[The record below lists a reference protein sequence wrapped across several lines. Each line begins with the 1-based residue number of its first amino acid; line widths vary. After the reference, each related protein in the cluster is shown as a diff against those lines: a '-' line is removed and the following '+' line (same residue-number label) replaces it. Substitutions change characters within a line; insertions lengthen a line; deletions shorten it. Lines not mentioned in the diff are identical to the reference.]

1 MKNKAK
7 ARVIWKPK
15 GGVKNYIYK
24 NNDDSLVVRTLFLD
38 DLSKGDKGDKVL
50 TVKFNKILTE
60 RIGLFSKE
68 TVEAMK
74 YVIDSDLNG
83 TYTINKVKNE

>member
-1 MKNKAK
+1 MGNKAK

-15 GGVKNYIYK
+15 RGVKNYIYK
-24 NNDDSLVVRTLFLD
+24 NNDDSLIVRTLFLY
-38 DLSKGDKGDKVL
+38 DLAEGDKGDKVL
-50 TVKFNKILTE
+50 TVKFSKILTE